1 MTSTAESVHDHWMRI
16 ALEMADLAA
25 EAGEVPV
32 GAVLVGESGE
42 ISRAYNRP
50 ISTSDP
56 TAHAEVVA
64 LRLAGERT
72 GNYRL
77 AGTTLY
83 VTVEPCTM
91 CAGAMIHAR
100 VGTLVFGAREPKGG
114 AIVSRSSILEGL
126 NHEIEVVPG
135 VLEAQCGERL
145 TRFFAG
151 KRGMLSEPYER
162 GSDGLG

>member
-1 MTSTAESVHDHWMRI
+1 MTATVESVHDRWMRI

-25 EAGEVPV
+25 EQGEVPV

-42 ISRAYNRP
+42 ISRGYNRP

-64 LRLAGERT
+64 LRLAGERVS
-72 GNYRL
+72 NYRL

-91 CAGAMIHAR
+91 CAGAMVHAR
-100 VGTLVFGAREPKGG
+100 VGTLVFGALEPKGG
-114 AIVSRSSILEGL
+114 AIVSRSSVLEGL

-135 VLEAQCGERL
+135 VLEKECGERL
-145 TRFFAG
+145 TRFFAD
-151 KRGMLSEPYER
+151 KRGIGSTSE
-162 GSDGLG
+162 